1 MLHAPEQSPLA
12 AGSALGILA
21 RGFAL
26 DKTRGSVDLLLCPAS
41 KALMRV
47 ARPIW
52 RLCTKGSTFRLMKDD
67 AGSGKNYGWVVV
79 AAITTALTFTSG
91 ARLLPGVIMKTVT
104 TEHGWS
110 RSDFMLAIT
119 INMVVLS
126 ICQPF
131 TGWFA
136 DKFGSKTI
144 LILGIV
150 LLGISTIPLSFAHE
164 LWQFY
169 LFYGVFGAIALALVS
184 PVNITSIVTGWFDQ
198 KRGAA
203 LAIATSGSAF
213 GQLMIIPAA
222 TWLLTA
228 TTWPQL
234 YRGLSVIL
242 LTIMTPLSLIF
253 IREKKKPEN
262 NDSSKPHVAQG
273 PSIGLREALNSS
285 SFWLLAFGFFTCG
298 FTMAFAN
305 AHFLAYADDMGMSMT
320 AAADVIAV
328 TALFSIGGSFALGL
342 AADRYPKQLVL
353 SLTYALRGISFVL
366 LWLLPTGNLLY
377 LYAIVLGISWTAT
390 TPLTAAI
397 SAEIYG
403 RARIGV
409 IFGTMF
415 SFMNLGFGAGSFLDG
430 VVYDSFGSYRI
441 ALLVNAGMGGL
452 AAVAVLKA
460 VGRKQTGH
468 PSTTWAPLV
477 LSRPAGD

>member
-1 MLHAPEQSPLA
+1 MHVAC
-12 AGSALGILA
+12 
-21 RGFAL
+21 L
-26 DKTRGSVDLLLCPAS
+26 D
-41 KALMRV
+41 
-47 ARPIW
+47 W
-52 RLCTKGSTFRLMKDD
+52 RLCVNRSAIRRMKNDSGS
-67 AGSGKNYGWVVV
+67 SKNYGWVVV
-79 AAITTALTFTSG
+79 AAITAALTFTSG

-104 TEHGWS
+104 SEHGWS

-136 DKFGSKTI
+136 DKFGSKMI
-144 LILGIV
+144 LVLGIV
-150 LLGISTIPLSFAHE
+150 LLGLSTIPLSFATK

-198 KRGAA
+198 RRGAA

-234 YRGLSVIL
+234 YRGISVIL
-242 LTIMTPLSLIF
+242 LAVMTPLSVIF
-253 IREKKKPEN
+253 IREKKKPAVI
-262 NDSSKPHVAQG
+262 DPSKPAAVEG

-320 AAADVIAV
+320 AAADVVAV

-342 AADRYPKQLVL
+342 AADRFPKQLVL
-353 SLTYALRGISFVL
+353 SLTYALRGLSFVL
-366 LWLLPTGNLLY
+366 LWLLPAGNLLY
-377 LYAIVLGISWTAT
+377 VYAIVLGVSWTAT

-397 SAEIYG
+397 SSEIYG

-409 IFGTMF
+409 IFGTMY

-441 ALLVNAGMGGL
+441 ALLVNAALGGL
-452 AAVAVLKA
+452 ASLAVLRA
-460 VGRKQTGH
+460 VGKKQSGRPAT
-468 PSTTWAPLV
+468 PWSPLV
-477 LSRPAGD
+477 SSQPAGD